1 MDQAASLTGP
11 RDPLEGNKIAR
22 GEFDPSGGWTSKRK
36 KRMTPTKTLLLVED
50 EALVRH
56 DLKEGLVEAG
66 FDVSDVAQGGKAL
79 SELGADPSRFSGLI
93 TDIRL
98 GRGPDGW
105 EIARRARELIPNLP
119 VVYISGHGSA
129 DWPSKG
135 VPNSLTLG
143 KPFATAQ
150 LITAI
155 STLLVEADAHKAR
168 EG

>member
-1 MDQAASLTGP
+1 
-11 RDPLEGNKIAR
+11 
-22 GEFDPSGGWTSKRK
+22 
-36 KRMTPTKTLLLVED
+36 MTPTKTLLLVED

-56 DLKEGLVEAG
+56 TLKEGLEEAG
-66 FDVSDVAQGGKAL
+66 FGVSDTAQSGKAL
-79 SELGADPSRFSGLI
+79 SELEADPSRFSGLI
-93 TDIRL
+93 TDITL

-105 EIARRARELIPNLP
+105 EIARRARALIPNLP

-135 VPNSLTLG
+135 VPNSLILG

-155 STLLVEADAHKAR
+155 STLLIEADAHKAR

>member
-1 MDQAASLTGP
+1 MSIPTC
-11 RDPLEGNKIAR
+11 
-22 GEFDPSGGWTSKRK
+22 RK
-36 KRMTPTKTLLLVED
+36 
-50 EALVRH
+50 
-56 DLKEGLVEAG
+56 AG
-66 FDVSDVAQGGKAL
+66 FDVTDAAQSGKAL
-79 SELGADPSRFSGLI
+79 SELEADPSRFNGLI

-119 VVYISGHGSA
+119 VVYITGHGST

>member
-1 MDQAASLTGP
+1 
-11 RDPLEGNKIAR
+11 
-22 GEFDPSGGWTSKRK
+22 
-36 KRMTPTKTLLLVED
+36 MTPTKTLLLVED
-50 EALVRH
+50 EGLVRYN
-56 DLKEGLVEAG
+56 LKEGLVEAG
-66 FDVSDVAQGGKAL
+66 FDVTDAAQGGKAL
-79 SELGADPSRFSGLI
+79 SELEADPLRFNGLI
-93 TDIRL
+93 TDISL

-119 VVYISGHGSA
+119 VVYISGHGST

-135 VPNSLTLG
+135 VPNSLTLS

>member
-1 MDQAASLTGP
+1 
-11 RDPLEGNKIAR
+11 
-22 GEFDPSGGWTSKRK
+22 
-36 KRMTPTKTLLLVED
+36 MTPTKTLLLVED
-50 EALVRH
+50 EVLVSH
-56 DLKEGLVEAG
+56 DLKEGLVAAG
-66 FDVSDVAQGGKAL
+66 FDVMDVAQAGKAL
-79 SELGADPSRFSGLI
+79 SELEADPSRFNGLI
-93 TDIRL
+93 TDINL
-98 GRGPDGW
+98 GSGPDGW
-105 EIARRARELIPNLP
+105 EIARRGRELIPDLP

-135 VPNSLTLG
+135 VPNSLTLS

>member
-1 MDQAASLTGP
+1 
-11 RDPLEGNKIAR
+11 
-22 GEFDPSGGWTSKRK
+22 
-36 KRMTPTKTLLLVED
+36 MTPTKTLLLVED
-50 EALVRH
+50 EGLVRH
-56 DLKEGLVEAG
+56 DLKEGLIEAG
-66 FDVSDVAQGGKAL
+66 FDVTDAAQSGKAL
-79 SELGADPSRFSGLI
+79 SELEADPSRFNGLI

-98 GRGPDGW
+98 GKGPDGW

-135 VPNSLTLG
+135 VPNSLTLS